1 MFKTCVLITTGVFSM
16 IMLLVVMVM
25 AAYLAARLSYV
36 QVGNVTC
43 FTVSHSTQQY
53 LYAEAVT
60 AAVFSGVSF
69 LCALVMM
76 GVGLAAVDKPQSGA
90 EAPMMRD

>member
-1 MFKTCVLITTGVFSM
+1 M

-36 QVGNVTC
+36 QVGGVAC
-43 FTVSHSTQQY
+43 FTVSNSTQQY
-53 LYAEAVT
+53 LYADAVT
-60 AAVFSGVSF
+60 AAVFTGMSF

-76 GVGLAAVDKPQSGA
+76 VVGLSAVEKSKLQSGS
-90 EAPMMRD
+90 EAPMTQTEGGRQECL